1 MIEIYNVTKCFDT
14 IKAVD
19 EVSVTIRENTVF
31 GLIGTNGAGKSTVLR
46 MITGVLKP
54 DEGTIAVDNMP
65 VYDNVDAKKKMFFIA
80 DEPYFFANGCAQTME
95 HYYSRIY
102 ENFNTEE
109 FYQYLEN
116 FNLDKRRKINTF
128 SKGVKKQLLF
138 CWESALIRN
147 IFCVTRLLTDS
158 IRSCGRESRA
168 FWPKRWKKKA

>member
-80 DEPYFFANGCAQTME
+80 DEPYFFANE
-95 HYYSRIY
+95 I
-102 ENFNTEE
+102 
-109 FYQYLEN
+109 
-116 FNLDKRRKINTF
+116 
-128 SKGVKKQLLF
+128 
-138 CWESALIRN
+138 
-147 IFCVTRLLTDS
+147 
-158 IRSCGRESRA
+158 GRA
-168 FWPKRWKKKA
+168 HV

>member
-65 VYDNVDAKKKMFFIA
+65 VYDNVDAKKKCFSLPTNRIFL
-80 DEPYFFANGCAQTME
+80 QTDAHRQWNIITAESM
-95 HYYSRIY
+95 RI
-102 ENFNTEE
+102 
-109 FYQYLEN
+109 
-116 FNLDKRRKINTF
+116 
-128 SKGVKKQLLF
+128 
-138 CWESALIRN
+138 LIRKSFIN
-147 IFCVTRLLTDS
+147 IWRILTWISAGRS
-158 IRSCGRESRA
+158 ILFQKE
-168 FWPKRWKKKA
+168 